1 MLFCEVEM
9 RIFKIINNLTLFEKI
24 LWAVSVTVITVS
36 SLASGGADIMSV
48 AASLIGVTALIF
60 LARGHYL
67 GQILSIAFAIL
78 YGIVSI
84 KCRYYGEAVTYL
96 CMTAPSAAIA
106 LIEWLKHPY
115 KKSEEVEVASV
126 SKKQILIMLPIA
138 LVVTV
143 AFYFIL
149 KALGNASL
157 YVSTLSIATSFI
169 ASYFAAC
176 RSEYYA
182 LAYTFND
189 VVLIVLWVLAS
200 IKDVS
205 FLPMVACFTMFLI
218 NDIYAFFSWKRMKA
232 RQNFKNCK

>member
-1 MLFCEVEM
+1 MRKM
-9 RIFKIINNLTLFEKI
+9 RIFRVINDLTLFEKI

-36 SLASGGADIMSV
+36 SLLSSGADIMSV

-67 GQILSIAFAIL
+67 GQILSIAFAVL

-115 KKSEEVEVASV
+115 KKSEEVEIASV
-126 SKKQILIMLPIA
+126 SKKQILIMLPLA
-138 LVVTV
+138 LIITVV
-143 AFYFIL
+143 FYFIL
-149 KALGNASL
+149 KALGNANL
-157 YVSTLSIATSFI
+157 YISTLSITTSFV

-182 LAYTFND
+182 LAYSFND
-189 VVLIVLWVLAS
+189 VVLIALWIIAS
-200 IKDVS
+200 VKNIS
-205 FLPMVACFTMFLI
+205 LLPMVACFVMFLA
-218 NDIYAFFSWKRMKA
+218 NDIYGFFSWKRMKRMQQGKGA
-232 RQNFKNCK
+232 IL